1 MSTAGTLED
10 SLTSRLKQYLGD
22 DQRRIAHALKVTQRA
37 KEILKQERGAD
48 EVVVLC
54 AAILHDIGIHEAEKK
69 YGSSSPRYQH
79 LEGPPVA
86 REILKQEGLPDAV
99 VEEVCDIVGHHHW
112 PRPHESINFKIV
124 YDADQIVGVEEG
136 ELSQIRLLTQGG
148 RRLARQLG
156 LQSRTLPEEQ
166 DEC

>member
-1 MSTAGTLED
+1 LPRAGTLED

-22 DQRRIAHALKVTQRA
+22 DQRRIVHALKVTQGA
-37 KEILKQERGAD
+37 KQILKQEKGAD

-79 LEGPPVA
+79 LEGPPIA
-86 REILKQEGLPDAV
+86 RKILEQEGLPDAA
-99 VEEVCDIVGHHHW
+99 VEEVCVIVGHHHW
-112 PRPHESINFKIV
+112 PRQHESINFKIV
-124 YDADQIVGVEEG
+124 YDADQIVGVGEG
-136 ELSQIRLLTQGG
+136 ELLHVTLLTGGG

-156 LQSRTLPEEQ
+156 LEARTRLER
-166 DEC
+166 

>member
-1 MSTAGTLED
+1 LSLEA
-10 SLTSRLKQYLGD
+10 SLTSRLTRYLGD
-22 DQRRIAHALKVTQRA
+22 DHKRIAHALRVTQTA
-37 KEILKQERGAD
+37 KQIMEQEERAD
-48 EVVVLC
+48 EVVVLS

-79 LEGPPVA
+79 LEGPPIA
-86 REILKQEGLPDAV
+86 RKILEQEGLPDAA

-112 PRPHESINFKIV
+112 PRQHESINFKIV

-136 ELSQIRLLTQGG
+136 ELLQVTLLTGGG

-156 LQSRTLPEEQ
+156 LEARTRLER
-166 DEC
+166 